1 MTIYKLVSCQFKW
14 FGLQG
19 RVENIIQHVTRLRVV
34 ESIFSLTRTQFER
47 KIFFLIYRQ
56 LFCTIDEWFG
66 LTMED
71 IRRIE
76 DETKA
81 VLAAVSSA
89 CEHGRAHIALTAN
102 QRGGEEGPLGC

>member
-19 RVENIIQHVTRLRVV
+19 RVENIIQHVIKPIPFIPTLRPMPP
-34 ESIFSLTRTQFER
+34 QYER
-47 KIFFLIYRQ
+47 KIFLLIYRQ
-56 LFCTIDEWFG
+56 LFCSIDEWFG

-76 DETKA
+76 DETKTL
-81 VLAAVSSA
+81 LAAVS
-89 CEHGRAHIALTAN
+89 TAVCI
-102 QRGGEEGPLGC
+102 L